1 MINLDELEA
10 KARAATQGNWHLN
23 KELSRPATKLIY
35 DDSGYLIANVGGYKF
50 GDTENDKNASFIA
63 AANPDTMLKLIAAMR
78 VYREALRSYAGKG
91 KYSEWEGPKY
101 LTFDKFGALCAET
114 MGPWEA
120 EQSLAEADKILL
132 GGV

>member
-35 DDSGYLIANVGGYKF
+35 DASGYLIANVGGYKF
-50 GDTENDKNASFIA
+50 DDTENDKNAEFIA
-63 AANPDTMLKLIAAMR
+63 TANPDTVLKLIAAMR
-78 VYREALRSYAGKG
+78 VYR
-91 KYSEWEGPKY
+91 
-101 LTFDKFGALCAET
+101 GALEYTAESPRYEDRESALKRQIAD
-114 MGPWEA
+114 MQNFASEA
-120 EQSLAEADKILL
+120 IVRGDEILR